1 MTLGVA
7 LGVPE
12 NRTDRNVCAT
22 KNEDEQET
30 ISETASDSVL
40 ECES

>member
-1 MTLGVA
+1 MMQGVA

-22 KNEDEQET
+22 KTSPVAQT
-30 ISETASDSVL
+30 FLSVRL
-40 ECES
+40 